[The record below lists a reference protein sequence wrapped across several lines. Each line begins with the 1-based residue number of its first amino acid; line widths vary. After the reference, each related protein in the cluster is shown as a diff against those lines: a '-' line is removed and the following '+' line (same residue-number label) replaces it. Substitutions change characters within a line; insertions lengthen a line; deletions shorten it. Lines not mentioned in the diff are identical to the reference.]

1 MEREREKEDGR
12 LGDPSR
18 LGIKTPDETQAQ
30 GWGPNCKQDRSH
42 NPALTLGKVNYP
54 IKS

>member
-30 GWGPNCKQDRSH
+30 GWGPNCKQDLYSV
-42 NPALTLGKVNYP
+42 LSTLLSFVLCP
-54 IKS
+54 FT